1 MLGKDLVG
9 QRHTKLVFN
18 MKNTIFLIDDDKNIL
33 TSVSI
38 LLETEG
44 FNVKTFSD
52 GESGLNA
59 ILKNNPDIAIVDI
72 KMPRLDGIELLK
84 KLRKTS
90 QLPVIFLTSKDT
102 EIDELLGLKIGADDY
117 ITKPFSQKIL
127 VERIRILIKR
137 SELINKKK
145 VGKIEN
151 KNSIKM
157 GNLLLDTEKYMCKWK
172 NKVVNLTVTEFL
184 LVKSLADSV
193 EVVKS
198 RDQLIISAFGEDK
211 ENIDDRAIDHH
222 FKRIRKKFKNIDN
235 NFNSIVTIYGGGYK
249 FSE

>member
-1 MLGKDLVG
+1 
-9 QRHTKLVFN
+9 
-18 MKNTIFLIDDDKNIL
+18 MKNNVFLIDDDKNIL
-33 TSVSI
+33 ASVSI

-44 FNVKTFSD
+44 YKVSTFSD
-52 GESGLNA
+52 GESGLKA
-59 ILKNNPDIAIVDI
+59 ILESSPDIAVVDI

-90 QLPVIFLTSKDT
+90 DMPVIFLTSKDT
-102 EIDELLGLKIGADDY
+102 EIDELLGLKVGADDY

-137 SELINKKK
+137 DELKNTKKK
-145 VGKIEN
+145 NKIDD
-151 KNSIKM
+151 KNSLKV
-157 GNLLLDTEKYMCKWK
+157 GNILLDTEKYMCKWK
-172 NKVVNLTVTEFL
+172 NKSVNLTVTEFL
-184 LVKSLADSV
+184 LIKSLVKNIGA
-193 EVVKS
+193 VKS
-198 RDQLIISAFGEDK
+198 REQLIISAFGEDK

-235 NFNSIVTIYGGGYK
+235 NFNSIVTVYGGGYK